1 MKLLRV
7 RCLRL
12 FSSDT
17 EIKRLTFQQEIIDH
31 STDQQEF
38 VPVERDEDLVEK
50 VKRLTEDK
58 GLKETVLTFD
68 KQQRDENLD
77 ALKEVVGHF

>member
-1 MKLLRV
+1 M
-7 RCLRL
+7 
-12 FSSDT
+12 
-17 EIKRLTFQQEIIDH
+17 
-31 STDQQEF
+31 
-38 VPVERDEDLVEK
+38 ERDEDLVEK

-77 ALKEVVGHF
+77 VLKEELLVIF